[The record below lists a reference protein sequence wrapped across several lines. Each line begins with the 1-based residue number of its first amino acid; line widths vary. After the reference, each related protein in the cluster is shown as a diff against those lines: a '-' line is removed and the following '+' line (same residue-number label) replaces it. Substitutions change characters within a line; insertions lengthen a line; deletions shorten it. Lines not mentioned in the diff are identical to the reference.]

1 MWSLKAQLNCYAF
14 PWPVALQS
22 CVMPCRSPVPN
33 GGMHINVP
41 KNEGLLQETQHII
54 NILLNKHCRKW
65 KIVKVCVFLF
75 DQVPIE
81 LVRSFFSAAV
91 TGFRQLPTKIEPV
104 KVSKLWEAISF
115 IRRGI
120 IFYVISLWKLDKTR
134 VFGHC
139 PLMFQDSRT

>member
-1 MWSLKAQLNCYAF
+1 MEGQIYAFKHQLMFHNIYIYVYIYTHPIFYQYITYMWWLKAQLNCYAF

-65 KIVKVCVFLF
+65 KIVKVCVFFCL
-75 DQVPIE
+75 I
-81 LVRSFFSAAV
+81 RSLLNSLDHF
-91 TGFRQLPTKIEPV
+91 FRQL
-104 KVSKLWEAISF
+104 LQA
-115 IRRGI
+115 
-120 IFYVISLWKLDKTR
+120 
-134 VFGHC
+134 FGSS
-139 PLMFQDSRT
+139 QQK